1 MAAYSRYSS
10 SPEGQSMNDGILKP
24 PFTVQVQ
31 HVSVVVFID
40 GVMSLGRGT
49 FMAKF
54 DMVSAYRNVGI
65 HLSDRPLL
73 GMKGREQ

>member
-24 PFTVQVQ
+24 PFTVQ
-31 HVSVVVFID
+31 HVSVDIFID

-49 FMAKF
+49 FTAKF
-54 DMVSAYRNVGI
+54 DMASAYRNVGI
-65 HLSDRPLL
+65 HLSDHPLL
-73 GMKGREQ
+73 GMKWHEQ